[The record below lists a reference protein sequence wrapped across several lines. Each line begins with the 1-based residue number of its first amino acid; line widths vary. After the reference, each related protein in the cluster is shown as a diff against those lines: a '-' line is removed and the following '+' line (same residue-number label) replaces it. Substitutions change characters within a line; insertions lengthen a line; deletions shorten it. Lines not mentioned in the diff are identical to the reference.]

1 MFENIPVEV
10 GLVHEGE
17 RVRKND
23 MQVELGGPQV
33 PEKFEIVRV
42 RPSSEIEDGKIRIS
56 GPDLSEMEEGKHYPI
71 GIIVEVA
78 GAKLETDLEGV
89 IERRIHEYCNY
100 IEGFMH
106 LNQRYDIWIRLS
118 KKGYKKG
125 LNSLRF
131 IGMVMDE
138 LFRKELPIIEKV
150 QITFITDPAAIKPLY
165 AEALATYEARDSRAR
180 GLSDA
185 DVDTFYGCAL
195 CQSFAPTHV
204 CVITPQRYA
213 NCGAI
218 SWFDGRA
225 AAGIDPKGP
234 IYAIEKGTCIDQEK
248 GEYEGVNESAKK
260 RSMGEVNRVWLYS
273 AFGYPHTSC
282 GCFEGIAFYIPEVD
296 GFGIVLRGFRD
307 VTVNGLAF
315 STMADSTAGGRQVDG
330 FHGISLEYMRS
341 RKFMDADGGY
351 DRVVW
356 MPQETKERLR
366 SFIPESV
373 FSAIATEQ
381 DVKTLPELKEF
392 LISHNHPVTRRW
404 EADAGTGSDTSTSE
418 GNGLGVQVL
427 SGRDIPITAGG
438 FRIILKNARITADK
452 VIIQPIRPGGE
463 RHGTQKP

>member
-23 MQVELGGPQV
+23 MQVELGGPQQS
-33 PEKFEIVRV
+33 EKFEIVRV
-42 RPSSEIEDGKIRIS
+42 RPADAVEDGKILIN
-56 GPDLSEMEEGKHYPI
+56 GPDISDMEEGKHFPI
-71 GIIVEVA
+71 GIIVEIA
-78 GAKLETDLEGV
+78 GARLEPDLEGV
-89 IERRIHEYCNY
+89 VERRIHEYCNY

-118 KKGYKKG
+118 KKAFKKG
-125 LNSLRF
+125 LTSLRL
-131 IGMVMDE
+131 IGEVMVD
-138 LFRKELPIIEKV
+138 LFRKELPLIEKIQV
-150 QITFITDPAAIKPLY
+150 TFITDPALIKPLY
-165 AEALATYEARDSRAR
+165 EEAMKTYEARDARAR
-180 GLSDA
+180 GLSDD
-185 DVDTFYGCAL
+185 DVDVFYGCAL

-225 AAGIDPKGP
+225 AAGVDPKGP
-234 IYAIEKGTCIDQEK
+234 IYAIEKGSCIDPEM
-248 GEYEGVNESAKK
+248 GEYSGVNESAKQ
-260 RSMGEVNRVWLYS
+260 RSMGEVSRVYLYS

-307 VTVNGLAF
+307 VTVNGLPF

-341 RKFMDADGGY
+341 PKFMSADGGY

-356 MPQETKERLR
+356 MPQETKERLK

-373 FSAIATEQ
+373 YGAIATEQ
-381 DVKTLPELKEF
+381 DAKTLEELRMF
-392 LISHNHPVTRRW
+392 LQSHNHPVTKRW
-404 EADAGTGSDTSTSE
+404 EEDTSANE
-418 GNGLGVQVL
+418 GEMIPGQQEVSFL
-427 SGRDIPITAGG
+427 SGRDIPLNAGG
-438 FRIILKNARITADK
+438 FRIILKNARITAEK

>member
-23 MQVELGGPQV
+23 MQVELGGPQE

-42 RPSSEIEDGKIRIS
+42 RPADAVEDGKILIN
-56 GPDLSEMEEGKHYPI
+56 GPDLADMAEGKHYPL
-71 GIIVEVA
+71 GIIVEIS
-78 GAKLETDLEGV
+78 GAMLEPDLEGV
-89 IERRIHEYCNY
+89 VERRIHEYCNY

-118 KKGYKKG
+118 KKAFKKG
-125 LNSLRF
+125 LTTLRF
-131 IGMVMDE
+131 IGEVMVD
-138 LFRKELPIIEKV
+138 LFRKELPLIEKIQV
-150 QITFITDPAAIKPLY
+150 TFITDPALIKPLY
-165 AEALATYEARDSRAR
+165 EEAMKTYEARDARAR
-180 GLSDA
+180 GLSDD
-185 DVDTFYGCAL
+185 DVDVFYGCAL

-225 AAGIDPKGP
+225 AAGVDPKGP
-234 IYAIEKGTCIDQEK
+234 IYAIEKGSCIDAEK
-248 GEYEGVNESAKK
+248 GEYSGVNESAKQ
-260 RSMGEVNRVWLYS
+260 RSMGEVSRVYLYS

-307 VTVNGLAF
+307 VTVNGLPF

-341 RKFMDADGGY
+341 QKFMAADGGY

-356 MPQETKERLR
+356 MPQETKERLKA
-366 SFIPESV
+366 FIPDSV
-373 FSAIATEQ
+373 YGAIATEQ
-381 DVKTLPELKEF
+381 DSKTLEELKSF
-392 LISHNHPVTRRW
+392 LISHNHPVTKRW
-404 EADAGTGSDTSTSE
+404 EEDTPADAGDTTPGRQEVSF
-418 GNGLGVQVL
+418 L
-427 SGRDIPITAGG
+427 SGRDIPLNAGG
-438 FRIILKNARITADK
+438 FRIILKNARITAEK

>member
-1 MFENIPVEV
+1 MFDNIPVEV

-23 MQVELGGPQV
+23 MQVELGGPQE

-42 RPSSEIEDGKIRIS
+42 QPADSVEDGKILIN
-56 GPDLSEMEEGKHYPI
+56 GPDIADMTEGEHYPI
-71 GIIVEVA
+71 GIVVEIA
-78 GAKLETDLEGV
+78 GARLEPDLEGV
-89 IERRIHEYCNY
+89 VERRIHEYCNY

-118 KKGYKKG
+118 KKAFKKG
-125 LNSLRF
+125 LTSLRL
-131 IGMVMDE
+131 IGEVMAE
-138 LFRKELPIIEKV
+138 LFRKELPLIEKI
-150 QITFITDPAAIKPLY
+150 QITFITDPAAIRPLY
-165 AEALATYEARDSRAR
+165 KEAMKIYDARDARAR
-180 GLSDA
+180 GLSDN
-185 DVDTFYGCAL
+185 DVDVFYGCAL

-225 AAGIDPKGP
+225 AAGVDPKGP
-234 IYAIEKGTCIDQEK
+234 IYAIEKGSCIDAEK
-248 GEYEGVNESAKK
+248 GEYSGVNESAKQ
-260 RSMGEVNRVWLYS
+260 RSMGEVSRVYLYS

-307 VTVNGLAF
+307 VTVNGLPF

-341 RKFMDADGGY
+341 QKFMAADGGY

-356 MPQETKERLR
+356 MPRETKERLKP
-366 SFIPESV
+366 FIPRSV
-373 FSAIATEQ
+373 YGAIATEQ
-381 DVKTLPELKEF
+381 DVTSPDELRAF
-392 LISHNHPVTRRW
+392 LMSHSHPVTQRW
-404 EADAGTGSDTSTSE
+404 EEDTSADAGDTR
-418 GNGLGVQVL
+418 LGQQEVPFL
-427 SGRDIPITAGG
+427 SGRDIPLNAGG
-438 FRIILKNARITADK
+438 FRIILKNAKITAEK
-452 VIIQPIRPGGE
+452 VIIQPIRPGGD

>member
-1 MFENIPVEV
+1 MFEKIPVEV

-23 MQVELGGPQV
+23 MQVELGGPNV

-42 RPSSEIEDGKIRIS
+42 RPADQIEDGAIRIT

-71 GIIVEVA
+71 GIIVEIA
-78 GAKLETDLEGV
+78 GAKVEPDLEGV
-89 IERRIHEYCNY
+89 VERRIHEYCNY

-118 KKGYKKG
+118 KKAFKKG
-125 LNSLRF
+125 LTSLRF
-131 IGMVMDE
+131 IGEVMHE
-138 LFRKELPIIEKV
+138 LFKNELPIIEKV
-150 QITFITDPAAIKPLY
+150 QITFITDPAEIKPLY
-165 AEALATYEARDSRAR
+165 AEALRTYEARDARAR
-180 GLSDA
+180 GLSDE

-234 IYAIEKGTCIDQEK
+234 IYAIEKGECLDAEK
-248 GEYEGVNESAKK
+248 GEYTGVNESARK
-260 RSMGEVNRVWLYS
+260 RSMGEVHRVYLYS

-307 VTVNGLAF
+307 VTVNGLPF
-315 STMADSTAGGRQVDG
+315 STMADSTAGGRQIDG

-341 RKFMDADGGY
+341 KKFMDADGGY
-351 DRVVW
+351 NRVVW
-356 MPQETKERLR
+356 MPQETKERLKQY
-366 SFIPESV
+366 IPESV
-373 FSAIATEQ
+373 YDAIASEK
-381 DVKTLPELKEF
+381 DVKTIPELKAF
-392 LISHNHPVTRRW
+392 LTAHNHPVLKRW
-404 EADAGTGSDTSTSE
+404 EAGAALAPGAETDEGSRIP
-418 GNGLGVQVL
+418 VF
-427 SGRDIPITAGG
+427 SGGDIPLRSGG
-438 FRIILKNARITADK
+438 FRIILKNARITAEK
-452 VIIQPIRPGGE
+452 VIIQPIKPGGE
-463 RHGTQKP
+463 HRGAQKP